1 MSDRYNY
8 DKYTLHIRQYV
19 LSSLSG
25 MAGAALVMVI
35 FYRSIW
41 MVSLACVGGG
51 IFAPLYYK
59 RYLID
64 KRKRKLREE
73 FKDALY
79 SLIVSLRAGRS
90 LEGAF
95 VASIEDMDAEMMP
108 YMHHEWKEII
118 SQLQVGIPVEEGLQE
133 FGQRSGVE
141 EIQSFAR
148 TVEVC
153 KRSEG
158 DIAKVMENTID
169 LLQER
174 MEIQMELKVILAKKK
189 TEQKIL
195 NVMPFMIS
203 GLLLLLSPDYCEYN
217 SRAAAFRMDDILPE
231 KRRIFKGKVEAG
243 ELGVSGFA
251 ACRKDSCR
259 SYTHFRKE
267 NAKAADLFH
276 FMSAYQ

>member
-195 NVMPFMIS
+195 NVMPFMII
-203 GLLLLLSPDYCEYN
+203 GLLLLLSPDYLEPLYH
-217 SRAAAFRMDDILPE
+217 SLQ
-231 KRRIFKGKVEAG
+231 GKLVMTVCMV
-243 ELGVSGFA
+243 LSIVSYLISKKISNIA
-251 ACRKDSCR
+251 
-259 SYTHFRKE
+259 
-267 NAKAADLFH
+267 
-276 FMSAYQ
+276 M